1 MGCSASKDTTN
12 SKDGAASKGGKDG
25 KTTADRK
32 VAWERIRCAIPRDKD
47 AESKSR
53 RIELFKRFDTN
64 GTGKLSFREVLD
76 GCYSILKLDEFT
88 THLPGIVQRAFDK
101 AKDLGNKVKG
111 VGEEDL
117 VEFLEF
123 RLMLCYI
130 YDIFELTV
138 MFDTMDKDGSLLIE
152 LQEFKEALPKL
163 KEWGVDITDATTVFN
178 EIDTNGSGVV
188 TFDEFSCWAVTK
200 KLQVCGDPDG
210 EGAAKTTADRKV
222 AWERIRC
229 AIPRDKDAESK
240 SRRIELFKQFDT
252 NGTGKLGF
260 REVLD
265 GCYSVL
271 KLDEFTTHLPDIV
284 QRAFDKAKDLGNRVK
299 GVGEEDL
306 VEFLEFRLMLCYI
319 YDIFELTVMF
329 DTMDKDGS
337 LLLEL
342 QEFKEALP
350 KLKEWGV
357 DITDATTVFNEID
370 TNGSGVVTFDE
381 FSCWA
386 VTKKLQ
392 VCGDPDGEENG
403 ANEGN

>member
-1 MGCSASKDTTN
+1 MGCSGSKNASN
-12 SKDGAASKGGKDG
+12 PKDGAASKGGKDG
-25 KTTADRK
+25 
-32 VAWERIRCAIPRDKD
+32 
-47 AESKSR
+47 
-53 RIELFKRFDTN
+53 
-64 GTGKLSFREVLD
+64 
-76 GCYSILKLDEFT
+76 
-88 THLPGIVQRAFDK
+88 
-101 AKDLGNKVKG
+101 
-111 VGEEDL
+111 
-117 VEFLEF
+117 
-123 RLMLCYI
+123 
-130 YDIFELTV
+130 
-138 MFDTMDKDGSLLIE
+138 
-152 LQEFKEALPKL
+152 
-163 KEWGVDITDATTVFN
+163 
-178 EIDTNGSGVV
+178 
-188 TFDEFSCWAVTK
+188 
-200 KLQVCGDPDG
+200 
-210 EGAAKTTADRKV
+210 KTTADRKV

-265 GCYSVL
+265 GCYGIL

-284 QRAFDKAKDLGNRVK
+284 QRAFDKAKDLGNKVK

-392 VCGDPDGEENG
+392 VCGDPDDEENG
-403 ANEGN
+403 ANEGDGANAGDGVPAAEGSA